1 MKVGAFI
8 AGALP
13 EGQRRQR
20 KAIKIMFEGRDATID
35 WHKEIKSARRR
46 DAEDRTELKRCVKWC
61 RANNAVF
68 AISSA
73 ADLFT
78 KRWQAL
84 TWLKHQVEMHDMR
97 IMVADDPTIS
107 KGSIHVLSAAAD
119 VQRHRIAA
127 KSRAALDDI
136 KAKLAMDGSFTSKG
150 GRKITRL
157 GIHDKLSEAGT
168 KGNQTQAELARERDD
183 EVWPIIKQCL
193 GQGLGYAGTARQLN
207 AMGVETPSARA
218 RHDRETTGEWY
229 ASTVRN
235 IALRR
240 G

>member
-20 KAIKIMFEGRDATID
+20 KAIKIMFEGKDATIN
-35 WHKEIKSARRR
+35 WNKEIKSARRR

-73 ADLFT
+73 SDLFT

-107 KGSIHVLSAAAD
+107 KGSIHVLSASAD

-193 GQGLGYAGTARQLN
+193 GQGLGYAGTARHLN

>member
-20 KAIKIMFEGRDATID
+20 KAIKIMFEGKDATIN
-35 WHKEIKSARRR
+35 WNKEVKSARRR

-136 KAKLAMDGSFTSKG
+136 KAKLAMDGSFTSKA

-157 GIHDKLSEAGT
+157 GIHDKLSEAGA

>member
-20 KAIKIMFEGRDATID
+20 KAIKIMFDGKDATIN

-183 EVWPIIKQCL
+183 EVWPISKQCL

-218 RHDRETTGEWY
+218 RHDRETTGEWH

>member
-1 MKVGAFI
+1 
-8 AGALP
+8 
-13 EGQRRQR
+13 
-20 KAIKIMFEGRDATID
+20 MFDGKDATIN
-35 WHKEIKSARRR
+35 WHKEIKRARRR

>member
-20 KAIKIMFEGRDATID
+20 KAIKIMFDGKDATIG
-35 WHKEIKSARRR
+35 WHKEVKSDRRR

-61 RANNAVF
+61 RANNAAF

-73 ADLFT
+73 SDLFT

-136 KAKLAMDGSFTSKG
+136 KTKLATDGSFTSKG

-157 GIHDKLSEAGT
+157 GIHDKLSEAGA
-168 KGNQTQAELARERDD
+168 KGNQTQSELARERDED
-183 EVWPIIKQCL
+183 VWPIIQQCL

-218 RHDRETTGEWY
+218 RHDRETSGDWH

>member
-20 KAIKIMFEGRDATID
+20 KAIKIMFDGKDATIN

-136 KAKLAMDGSFTSKG
+136 KSKLAKDGSFTSKA

>member
-20 KAIKIMFEGRDATID
+20 KAIKIMFDGKDATIN
-35 WHKEIKSARRR
+35 WNKEVKSARRR

-73 ADLFT
+73 SDLFT

-183 EVWPIIKQCL
+183 EVWPIINQCL

>member
-20 KAIKIMFEGRDATID
+20 KAIKIMFDGKDATIN
-35 WHKEIKSARRR
+35 WNKEIKSARRR

-157 GIHDKLSEAGT
+157 GIHDKLSEAGA

>member
-20 KAIKIMFEGRDATID
+20 KAIKIMFDGKDATIN
-35 WHKEIKSARRR
+35 WNKEVKSARRR

-73 ADLFT
+73 SDLFT

-119 VQRHRIAA
+119 VQRHWIAA

>member
-20 KAIKIMFEGRDATID
+20 KAIKIMFEGKDATIN
-35 WHKEIKSARRR
+35 WNKEVKSARRR

-73 ADLFT
+73 SDLFT

-136 KAKLAMDGSFTSKG
+136 KSKLAKEGSFTSKG

>member
-20 KAIKIMFEGRDATID
+20 KAIKIMFDGKDATIN
-35 WHKEIKSARRR
+35 WNKEVKSARRR

>member
-20 KAIKIMFEGRDATID
+20 KAIKIMFDVKDATIG
-35 WHKEIKSARRR
+35 WHKEVKSDRRR

-61 RANNAVF
+61 RANNAAF

-73 ADLFT
+73 SDLFT

-136 KAKLAMDGSFTSKG
+136 KTRLATDGSFTSKG

-157 GIHDKLSEAGT
+157 GIHDKLSEAGA
-168 KGNQTQAELARERDD
+168 KGNQTQSELARERDED
-183 EVWPIIKQCL
+183 VWPIIKQCL

-218 RHDRETTGEWY
+218 RHDRETSGDWH

>member
-1 MKVGAFI
+1 MRVGAFI

-20 KAIKIMFEGRDATID
+20 KAIKIMFDGKDATIN

-73 ADLFT
+73 SDLFT

-168 KGNQTQAELARERDD
+168 KGNQTQAERARERDD
-183 EVWPIIKQCL
+183 EVWPIINQCL

-218 RHDRETTGEWY
+218 RHDRETSGDWH

>member
-20 KAIKIMFEGRDATID
+20 KAIKIMFDGKDATIS
-35 WHKEIKSARRR
+35 WHKEVKSDRRR

-136 KAKLAMDGSFTSKG
+136 KSKLAKDGSFTSKA
-150 GRKITRL
+150 GRKSTRL
-157 GIHDKLSEAGT
+157 GIHDKLSEAGA
-168 KGNQTQAELARERDD
+168 KGNQTQSELARERDED
-183 EVWPIIKQCL
+183 VWPIIKQCL

-218 RHDRETTGEWY
+218 RHDRETSGDWH

>member
-1 MKVGAFI
+1 MRVGAFI

-20 KAIKIMFEGRDATID
+20 KAIKIMFDGKDATIN
-35 WHKEIKSARRR
+35 WHKEIKSARSR

-136 KAKLAMDGSFTSKG
+136 KSKLAKDGSFTSKA

-157 GIHDKLSEAGT
+157 GIHDKLSEAGA
-168 KGNQTQAELARERDD
+168 KGNQTQAELARERDED
-183 EVWPIIKQCL
+183 VWPIIKQCL

-218 RHDRETTGEWY
+218 RHDRETSGDWH

>member
-20 KAIKIMFEGRDATID
+20 KAIKIMFDGKDATIN
-35 WHKEIKSARRR
+35 WNKEVKSARRR

-136 KAKLAMDGSFTSKG
+136 KSKLAKDGSFTSKA

>member
-20 KAIKIMFEGRDATID
+20 KAIKIMFDGKDATIN
-35 WHKEIKSARRR
+35 WNKEVKSARRR

-136 KAKLAMDGSFTSKG
+136 KAKLAKDGSFTSKA

>member
-20 KAIKIMFEGRDATID
+20 KAIRIMFDGKDATINGN
-35 WHKEIKSARRR
+35 KEVKSARRR

-73 ADLFT
+73 SDLFT

>member
-136 KAKLAMDGSFTSKG
+136 KSKLAKDGSFTSKA

-157 GIHDKLSEAGT
+157 GIHDKLSEAGA
-168 KGNQTQAELARERDD
+168 KGNQTQAELARERDED
-183 EVWPIIKQCL
+183 VWPIIKQCL

>member
-20 KAIKIMFEGRDATID
+20 KAIKIMFDGRDATIN
-35 WHKEIKSARRR
+35 WHKEVKSARRR

-73 ADLFT
+73 SDLFT

-136 KAKLAMDGSFTSKG
+136 KTKLAKDGSFTSKA

-157 GIHDKLSEAGT
+157 GIHDKLSEAGA
-168 KGNQTQAELARERDD
+168 KGNQAQSELARERDED
-183 EVWPIIKQCL
+183 VWPIIKQCL
-193 GQGLGYAGTARQLN
+193 TQGMGYAGTARQLN
-207 AMGVETPSARA
+207 SLGVETPSTRA
-218 RHDRETTGEWY
+218 RHDRETSGDWHP
-229 ASTVRN
+229 STVRN

>member
-20 KAIKIMFEGRDATID
+20 KAIKIMFDGKDATIN
-35 WHKEIKSARRR
+35 WNKEIKSARRR

-136 KAKLAMDGSFTSKG
+136 KAKLAKEGSFTSKG

>member
-20 KAIKIMFEGRDATID
+20 KAIKIMFEGKDATIN
-35 WHKEIKSARRR
+35 WNKEVKSARRR

-218 RHDRETTGEWY
+218 RHDRETSGDWH

>member
-136 KAKLAMDGSFTSKG
+136 KSKLAKDGSFTSKA

>member
-20 KAIKIMFEGRDATID
+20 KAIKIMFDGKDATIN
-35 WHKEIKSARRR
+35 WNKEIKSARRR

-136 KAKLAMDGSFTSKG
+136 KAKLAKEGSFTSKG

-157 GIHDKLSEAGT
+157 GIHDKLSEAGA

>member
-20 KAIKIMFEGRDATID
+20 KAIKIMFDGKDATIN

-73 ADLFT
+73 SDLFT

-183 EVWPIIKQCL
+183 EVWPIINQCL

>member
-20 KAIKIMFEGRDATID
+20 KAIKIMFEGKDATID

-136 KAKLAMDGSFTSKG
+136 KTKLAKDGSFTSKA

-157 GIHDKLSEAGT
+157 GIHDKLSEAGA
-168 KGNQTQAELARERDD
+168 KGNQTQSELARERDED
-183 EVWPIIKQCL
+183 VWPIIKQCL

>member
-20 KAIKIMFEGRDATID
+20 KAIKIMFDGKDATIN

-73 ADLFT
+73 SDLFT

>member
-136 KAKLAMDGSFTSKG
+136 KAKLAKEGSFTSKG

-157 GIHDKLSEAGT
+157 GIHDKLSEAGA

>member
-20 KAIKIMFEGRDATID
+20 KAIKIMFDGKDATIN
-35 WHKEIKSARRR
+35 WNKEVKSARRR

-73 ADLFT
+73 SDLFT

>member
-136 KAKLAMDGSFTSKG
+136 KSKLAKEGSFTSKG

-218 RHDRETTGEWY
+218 RHDRETSGDWH